1 MAVGAN
7 ECNDA
12 PGASMTRLSS
22 FAAQTLQRQIHEGQ
36 YLPGTSLPGQRELST
51 ALGISRTVLR
61 EAVSMLEALGLVR
74 SHPGKGVYVTAG
86 RSESRELR
94 DLPLGPLDMPPHA
107 VFQFRSIIEP
117 AAAAL
122 MARVASDDEIAALQ
136 ATQTRMQTALSAMDL
151 VAAADADLEFHLAIA
166 AASANPML
174 TAAITAL
181 EAPIGYSLRLPF
193 ANPAEIWE
201 PADEHRIVLDAIS
214 RRDPDAAHAAM
225 RAHLVRAAARIHID
239 FETP

>member
-1 MAVGAN
+1 
-7 ECNDA
+7 
-12 PGASMTRLSS
+12 MTRLSS

-36 YLPGTSLPGQRELST
+36 YQPGSSLPGQRELSS

-61 EAVSMLEALGLVR
+61 EAVSMLEALGLVH
-74 SHPGKGVYVTAG
+74 SQPGKGVFVTTG
-86 RSESRELR
+86 RSSNGEL
-94 DLPLGPLDMPPHA
+94 PMGPLDMPPHA

-122 MARVASDDEIAALQ
+122 MARNAGDAEIAALQ
-136 ATQTRMQTALSAMDL
+136 ATQDRMQTALHEMDL
-151 VAAADADLEFHLAIA
+151 VTAADADLEFHLAIA
-166 AASANPML
+166 ESSANPML

-201 PADEHRIVLDAIS
+201 PADEHRVVLDAIT

-225 RAHLVRAAARIHID
+225 RTHLVRAAARISID

>member
-1 MAVGAN
+1 
-7 ECNDA
+7 
-12 PGASMTRLSS
+12 MTRLSS

-36 YLPGTSLPGQRELST
+36 YLPGASLPGQRELST

-61 EAVSMLEALGLVR
+61 EAVSMLEALGIVR
-74 SHPGKGVYVTAG
+74 SQAGKGVFVTAG
-86 RSESRELR
+86 RAASSE
-94 DLPLGPLDMPPHA
+94 LPIGPLDMPPQA

-122 MARVASDDEIAALQ
+122 MARYASDAQIAALE
-136 ATQTRMQTALSAMDL
+136 ATQARMQTALHAMDL
-151 VAAADADLEFHLAIA
+151 VTAADADLEFHLTIA
-166 AASANPML
+166 SASANPML

-193 ANPAEIWE
+193 ADWADPVGIWA
-201 PADEHRIVLDAIS
+201 PADEHRVVLDAIS
-214 RRDPDAAHAAM
+214 AHDTHAAHAAM
-225 RAHLVRAAARIHID
+225 LTHLVRAAARIHID